1 MPTLKVEQYKK
12 WSSALPDGWKFDAQH
27 YVMWGE
33 KEIFTDSAENEKGVF
48 YRLTLEYRAETEN
61 AGYFRK
67 ETGRQ
72 IPTVSVSRYT
82 PTGSSLFSVVHILT
96 EAAAETESKRNYNT
110 LVKLAAALDVNDYF
124 KRAAEKDTGKAYNDF
139 SDFAGIVTDAAE
151 NSDSAEQEA
160 AEETET
166 AEAAENTTEEE
177 NAAETQENVENMP
190 PYKCA
195 EDMKA
200 AFIAD
205 GWSADTDVR
214 EATAEEIE
222 KSGHYIKSAA
232 ANGSKFYIMA
242 GSGNMYDDHG
252 KIVYYNIPAND
263 EQTEDAQTVEKSAPE
278 ESTEDAPQENAAE
291 DMTKEA
297 APDMFAQLAA
307 AYFSG
312 KAVKSKPR
320 KAEQEPPKV
329 EEPEPE
335 TVEEEAAPELYKIG
349 WHENNNDSW
358 KLTEDERK
366 SLFCGFPVVRKE
378 RYNNGTWFSV
388 AYSERVR
395 MVYNVHS
402 YDERDNVNP
411 GRDASFCG
419 FMIDGNIYSSDIRA
433 IDAKYTEDINRYL
446 LEHVKSETDAAH
458 IAANIDSEYERGRL
472 EELKERD
479 FYDDAKRLFFDHKK
493 PQLVL
498 YWKNNDRETH
508 GYDAIIEY
516 LLEPEKAVETAAL
529 RYMCD
534 KPQNIYSAWIKYNRL
549 SATFDRIN
557 SDSKNAEHKLR
568 RISECITDQKT
579 VRIQFENGNEVKCE
593 ADAVKRI
600 PYCGYISNYNFTASD
615 RKYLPKDESGRNRDV
630 HAEDI
635 VCISHG
641 GRVLYSA

>member
-12 WSSALPDGWKFDAQH
+12 WSSILPEGWKFDAQH

-33 KEIFTDSAENEKGVF
+33 KEIFTDSHENEKGVF
-48 YRLTLEYRAETEN
+48 YRLTLEYCAETEN

-96 EAAAETESKRNYNT
+96 ETAAETESKRNYNT

-139 SDFAGIVTDAAE
+139 SDFAGIITDAAE
-151 NSDSAEQEA
+151 DNDSASENT
-160 AEETET
+160 AEEENT
-166 AEAAENTTEEE
+166 AEAQE
-177 NAAETQENVENMP
+177 NAENMP

-205 GWSADTDVR
+205 GWSADIDVR

-222 KSGHYIKSAA
+222 KSGHYVKNAA
-232 ANGSKFYIMA
+232 ANGRKFYIMT
-242 GSGNMYDDHG
+242 GSGNMFDDCG
-252 KIVYYNIPAND
+252 KIVYYNIPVND
-263 EQTEDAQTVEKSAPE
+263 AQTEDAKTVEESAPE
-278 ESTEDAPQENAAE
+278 ESTEDAPTEAAE

-297 APDMFAQLAA
+297 EPDMFAQLAA

-329 EEPEPE
+329 EEAEPE
-335 TVEEEAAPELYKIG
+335 TVEEEAAPEPYKIG
-349 WHENNNDSW
+349 WYENNNDTW
-358 KLTEDERK
+358 TFTEDERK
-366 SLFCGFPVVRKE
+366 SLFCGLPVVRKE

-388 AYSERVR
+388 PYSERVK

-402 YDERDNVNP
+402 YDERDNINP

-419 FMIDGNIYSSDIRA
+419 FMIDGNIYSSDIRK
-433 IDAKYTEDINRYL
+433 IDEKYTEDINRYL

-472 EELKERD
+472 DDLKERD

-508 GYDAIIEY
+508 GYDAIIDY

-529 RYMCD
+529 RYMCE
-534 KPQNIYSAWIKYNRL
+534 KPQNIYSTWIRFNRL
-549 SATFDRIN
+549 SATFDKIN
-557 SDSKNAEHKLR
+557 SDSENTEHKLR
-568 RISECITDQKT
+568 RISECITNQKT
-579 VRIQFENGNEVKCE
+579 VRIQFENGNEVKAE

-600 PYCGYISNYNFTASD
+600 PYCGYISDYSFTASD
-615 RKYLPKDESGRNRDV
+615 RKYLPKDESGRSRSV
-630 HAEDI
+630 YAADI

>member
-12 WSSALPDGWKFDAQH
+12 WSSALPSGWKFDAQR

-33 KEIFTDSAENEKGVF
+33 KEIYTDSPENEKGVF

-61 AGYFRK
+61 AGYFRR

-72 IPTVSVSRYT
+72 IPAVSISRYT
-82 PTGSSLFSVVHILT
+82 PTGSGMSSVVHILT
-96 EAAAETESKRNYNT
+96 ENAAEPESKRNYNA
-110 LVKLAAALDVNDYF
+110 LVKLAATIDSAEYF
-124 KRAAEKDTGKAYNDF
+124 RRAAEKDTGKQYNDF
-139 SDFAGIVTDAAE
+139 SDFAGIIEDAAE

-166 AEAAENTTEEE
+166 AKAAENTTEEE
-177 NAAETQENVENMP
+177 NATEAQENAGNMP

-205 GWSADTDVR
+205 GWSADIEVR
-214 EATAEEIE
+214 EATEEEIE
-222 KSGHYIKSAA
+222 KSGYYIKSAA

-242 GSGNMYDDHG
+242 GNGNMYDDHG

-263 EQTEDAQTVEKSAPE
+263 AQTEDAQTVEESAPE

-291 DMTKEA
+291 DMTAEA
-297 APDMFAQLAA
+297 APDMFATLAA
-307 AYFSG
+307 AYFAG
-312 KAVKSKPR
+312 KTVKSSKPR
-320 KAEQEPPKV
+320 KVEQEPPKV
-329 EEPEPE
+329 EEAEPE
-335 TVEEEAAPELYKIG
+335 TVEEEQPYTIG
-349 WHENNNDSW
+349 WAENNNDSW
-358 KLTEDERK
+358 KLSEEERK
-366 SLFCGFPVVRKE
+366 SLFCGLPVVRKE

-388 AYSERVR
+388 PYSERVR

-402 YDERDNVNP
+402 YDERDNINP

-419 FMIDGNIYSSDIRA
+419 FMIDGNIFSYDIRK
-433 IDAKYTEDINRYL
+433 IDEKYTEDINRYL

-508 GYDAIIEY
+508 GYDAIIKY

-529 RYMCD
+529 RYMCE

-557 SDSKNAEHKLR
+557 SDSENAEHKLR

-630 HAEDI
+630 HADDI

>member
-124 KRAAEKDTGKAYNDF
+124 KRAAEKDTGKQYNDF
-139 SDFAGIVTDAAE
+139 SDFCGVIEDAAE
-151 NSDSAEQEA
+151 NNDS
-160 AEETET
+160 
-166 AEAAENTTEEE
+166 AAENPAQEPETEEAEQNHAEEE
-177 NAAETQENVENMP
+177 NATEAQESAENVTIAEPEAACVWDENGDEI
-190 PYKCA
+190 K
-195 EDMKA
+195 
-200 AFIAD
+200 
-205 GWSADTDVR
+205 ADTV
-214 EATAEEIE
+214 
-222 KSGHYIKSAA
+222 
-232 ANGSKFYIMA
+232 
-242 GSGNMYDDHG
+242 
-252 KIVYYNIPAND
+252 
-263 EQTEDAQTVEKSAPE
+263 TETAPE
-278 ESTEDAPQENAAE
+278 ESAQEEAQEQEQTEPEAI
-291 DMTKEA
+291 KEET
-297 APDMFAQLAA
+297 APDMFSQLAA

-312 KAVKSKPR
+312 KTVKSSKPR
-320 KAEQEPPKV
+320 KVEQEPPKV
-329 EEPEPE
+329 EEAEPE
-335 TVEEEAAPELYKIG
+335 TVEEAAQEPYKIG
-349 WHENNNDSW
+349 WAGNNNDSW

-388 AYSERVR
+388 PYSERVR

-419 FMIDGNIYSSDIRA
+419 FMIDGNIFSSDIRK
-433 IDAKYTEDINRYL
+433 IDEKYTEDINRYL

-458 IAANIDSEYERGRL
+458 IAANIESEYERGRL

-498 YWKNNDRETH
+498 YWKNSDRETH
-508 GYDAIIEY
+508 GYDAIIKY

-529 RYMCD
+529 RYMCE

-557 SDSKNAEHKLR
+557 SDSENAEHKLR

>member
-1 MPTLKVEQYKK
+1 MPTLKIEQYKK
-12 WSSALPDGWKFDAQH
+12 WSSVLPEGWKFDAQR

-33 KEIFTDSAENEKGVF
+33 KEIFTDSAENENGVF

-82 PTGSSLFSVVHILT
+82 PTGSGLFSVVHILT
-96 EAAAETESKRNYNT
+96 EAAAETENKRNYNT
-110 LVKLAAALDVNDYF
+110 LVKLAAQIDVNDYF
-124 KRAAEKDTGKAYNDF
+124 KRAAEKDTGKSYNDF
-139 SDFAGIVTDAAE
+139 SDFAGVIEEAAE

-160 AEETET
+160 AEETE
-166 AEAAENTTEEE
+166 AADAAENTTVEE
-177 NAAETQENVENMP
+177 NAAEAQESAVNMP

-195 EDMKA
+195 DDMKA

-205 GWSADTDVR
+205 GWSADIDVR

-222 KSGHYIKSAA
+222 KSGYYIKSAA

-252 KIVYYNIPAND
+252 KIVYYNIPAA
-263 EQTEDAQTVEKSAPE
+263 TEDAQTVEESA
-278 ESTEDAPQENAAE
+278 EDVPQDEAAE

-297 APDMFAQLAA
+297 APDMFSQLAA
-307 AYFSG
+307 AYFTG

-320 KAEQEPPKV
+320 TVKQEPPKA
-329 EEPEPE
+329 EEAAEPE
-335 TVEEEAAPELYKIG
+335 TVEEEKPYIIG

-358 KLTEDERK
+358 TFTEEERK
-366 SLFCGFPVVRKE
+366 SLFCGLPVVRKE
-378 RYNNGTWFSV
+378 RYNNGAWFSV
-388 AYSERVR
+388 SYSERVR
-395 MVYNVHS
+395 MVYRVHS

-419 FMIDGNIYSSDIRA
+419 FMIDGNMYSSDISR
-433 IDAKYTEDINRYL
+433 IDAKYTEDLNRFL

-458 IAANIDSEYERGRL
+458 IAANIDSEYEHGKL
-472 EELKERD
+472 DDMKERD
-479 FYDDAKRLFFDHKK
+479 YHDEAKRLFFEHRK
-493 PQLVL
+493 PELVL

-508 GYDAIIEY
+508 GYDAIISY
-516 LLEPEKAVETAAL
+516 LLDGEKAVETAAL

-534 KPQNIYSAWIKYNRL
+534 QPEKIYGAYIRFNRL
-549 SATFDRIN
+549 SAAFDKIVN
-557 SDSKNAEHKLR
+557 DSDNEEHKLM
-568 RISECITDQKT
+568 RIADCIKEQKT

-600 PYCGYISNYNFTASD
+600 PYCGYISEYSFTAAD
-615 RKYLPKDESGRNRDV
+615 RKYLPKDANGRSRSV
-630 HAEDI
+630 YAADI
-635 VCISHG
+635 ACISHG

>member
-12 WSSALPDGWKFDAQH
+12 WSSVLPEGWKFDAQR

-72 IPTVSVSRYT
+72 IPTVSISRYT
-82 PTGSSLFSVVHILT
+82 PTGSGLFSVVHILT
-96 EAAAETESKRNYNT
+96 EAAAEPESKRNYNI
-110 LVKLAAALDVNDYF
+110 LVKLAAALDVNNYF
-124 KRAAEKDTGKAYNDF
+124 KRAAEKDTGKQYNDF
-139 SDFAGIVTDAAE
+139 SDFAGIITDAAE
-151 NSDSAEQEA
+151 DNDSAEQEA

-166 AEAAENTTEEE
+166 AEQAENTTEEE
-177 NAAETQENVENMP
+177 NAAEAQESAVNMP

-205 GWSADTDVR
+205 GWSADIDVR

-222 KSGHYIKSAA
+222 KSGYYIKSAA

-252 KIVYYNIPAND
+252 KIVYYNIPAA
-263 EQTEDAQTVEKSAPE
+263 TEDAQTVEESAPE
-278 ESTEDAPQENAAE
+278 ESTEDAPSAE

-297 APDMFAQLAA
+297 ASDMFSQLAA
-307 AYFSG
+307 AYFTG

-320 KAEQEPPKV
+320 KIEQEPPKV
-329 EEPEPE
+329 EEAAEPE
-335 TVEEEAAPELYKIG
+335 TVEEEKPYIIG

-358 KLTEDERK
+358 TFTEEERK
-366 SLFCGFPVVRKE
+366 SLFCGLPVVRKE

-395 MVYNVHS
+395 MVYRVHS

-419 FMIDGNIYSSDIRA
+419 FMIDGNMYSSDISR

-458 IAANIDSEYERGRL
+458 IAANLESEYERGRL

-479 FYDDAKRLFFDHKK
+479 YHDEAKRLFFEHRK
-493 PQLVL
+493 PELVL

-508 GYDAIIEY
+508 GYDAIISY
-516 LLEPEKAVETAAL
+516 ILDDEKAVETAAL

-534 KPQNIYSAWIKYNRL
+534 KPEKIYSAYIRFNRL
-549 SATFDRIN
+549 SAAFDKIVN
-557 SDSKNAEHKLR
+557 DSSNEEHKLM
-568 RISECITDQKT
+568 RIADCIKEQKT

-593 ADAVKRI
+593 ADAVKQI
-600 PYCGYISNYNFTASD
+600 PYRGYISEYSFTAAD
-615 RKYLPKDESGRNRDV
+615 RKYLPKDANGRSRSV
-630 HAEDI
+630 YAADI
-635 VCISHG
+635 ACISHG

>member
-12 WSSALPDGWKFDAQH
+12 WSSVLPEGWKFDAQR

-33 KEIFTDSAENEKGVF
+33 KEIFTDSRENEKGVF

-67 ETGRQ
+67 ETGKQ
-72 IPTVSVSRYT
+72 IPTVEVSRYT
-82 PTGSSLFSVVHILT
+82 PTGSGNMFSVVHILT
-96 EAAAETESKRNYNT
+96 EAAADTESKRNYNT
-110 LVKLAAALDVNDYF
+110 LVKLAATIDSAEYF

-139 SDFAGIVTDAAE
+139 SDFAGIITDAAE

-166 AEAAENTTEEE
+166 TEAAENTTEEE
-177 NAAETQENVENMP
+177 NAAEAQESAENMP

-200 AFIAD
+200 AFVAD
-205 GWSADTDVR
+205 GWSADIEVR

-222 KSGHYIKSAA
+222 KSGYYIKSAA

-242 GSGNMYDDHG
+242 GSGNMFDDCG
-252 KIVYYNIPAND
+252 KIVYYNIPVND
-263 EQTEDAQTVEKSAPE
+263 AQTENAQTVEESAPE

-291 DMTKEA
+291 DMTAEA
-297 APDMFAQLAA
+297 APDMFSQLAA

-312 KAVKSKPR
+312 KTVKSSKPR
-320 KAEQEPPKV
+320 KVEQEPPKV
-329 EEPEPE
+329 EEAEPE
-335 TVEEEAAPELYKIG
+335 KVEEEQPYTIG
-349 WHENNNDSW
+349 WTGNNNDSW

-366 SLFCGFPVVRKE
+366 SLFCGLPVVRKE
-378 RYNNGTWFSV
+378 RYNNATWFSV

-402 YDERDNVNP
+402 YDERDNINP

-419 FMIDGNIYSSDIRA
+419 FMIDGNIFSSDIRA
-433 IDAKYTEDINRYL
+433 IDAKFTEDINRYL

-479 FYDDAKRLFFDHKK
+479 FYDDAKRLFFEHGK
-493 PQLVL
+493 PELVL

-508 GYDAIIEY
+508 GYDAIINY

-557 SDSKNAEHKLR
+557 SDSENAEHKLR

-600 PYCGYISNYNFTASD
+600 PYCGYISNYHFTASD